1 MLHNC
6 HIAAQAARG
15 GQRCESSRHN
25 KQTEGIYMKKLTVL
39 ASVFCSV
46 FAIGC
51 AGERSTELKDMET
64 ERSLKYHYVTV
75 GTDLDLDMKFD
86 RLARL
91 KLSLEAANGMTYKL
105 LEQENAVCA
114 IESIRTESFGVLV
127 DITFDPELEDGLNAC
142 TVALS
147 QPDASTTLI
156 TLFQIVDDGETKL
169 YTKSLRTLDQD
180 YSIDMLSHD
189 AVWLV
194 LKGETS
200 LTHITADIGQ
210 TNMAS
215 CKVQNIQLVDEN
227 VVVLVDFEADL
238 EDGLNNCIVEIS
250 NSSFTSSVELFHA
263 IDN

>member
-1 MLHNC
+1 
-6 HIAAQAARG
+6 
-15 GQRCESSRHN
+15 
-25 KQTEGIYMKKLTVL
+25 
-39 ASVFCSV
+39 
-46 FAIGC
+46 
-51 AGERSTELKDMET
+51 
-64 ERSLKYHYVTV
+64 
-75 GTDLDLDMKFD
+75 
-86 RLARL
+86 
-91 KLSLEAANGMTYKL
+91 
-105 LEQENAVCA
+105 
-114 IESIRTESFGVLV
+114 
-127 DITFDPELEDGLNAC
+127 
-142 TVALS
+142 
-147 QPDASTTLI
+147 
-156 TLFQIVDDGETKL
+156 
-169 YTKSLRTLDQD
+169 
-180 YSIDMLSHD
+180 MLSHD